1 LGRFP
6 AHRTELAGPGNC
18 RRASGGLDIVRTAA
32 TYEKLNM
39 GFYEKHVLPK
49 VLNWSCGMKPVQKQ
63 RQKVVPLAE
72 GCVLEIG
79 IGSGLNFPY
88 YDPERVERV
97 IGLDPSEEMLTYA
110 KAKSESVP
118 FTVEYLALQGESI
131 PLEPESVDTVL
142 VTYTLCTIPDAVAA
156 LEGMRQ
162 VLKQS
167 GRLIFCE
174 HGKAPD
180 EAVRRWQD
188 RLNPIWRRLG
198 GGCNINRDI
207 PALIET
213 AGFGID
219 NLETMYLPNTPRFAG
234 FNYWGSAR
242 PR

>member
-1 LGRFP
+1 
-6 AHRTELAGPGNC
+6 
-18 RRASGGLDIVRTAA
+18 
-32 TYEKLNM
+32 
-39 GFYEKHVLPK
+39 
-49 VLNWSCGMKPVQKQ
+49 MKPVQKQ

-88 YDPERVERV
+88 YNPDKIERV
-97 IGLDPSEEMLTYA
+97 IGLDPAEEMLTYA
-110 KAKSESVP
+110 KRKSESVP
-118 FTVEYLALQGESI
+118 FTVEYLVQQGESI
-131 PLEPESVDTVL
+131 PLESESVDTVL
-142 VTYTLCTIPDAVAA
+142 ITYTLCTIPNAIAA

-180 EAVRRWQD
+180 EAVRLWQD
-188 RLNPIWRRLG
+188 RLNPLWGRLG
-198 GGCNINRDI
+198 GGCNLNRDI
-207 PALIET
+207 PALIEA

-219 NLETMYLPNTPRFAG
+219 NLETMYLPSTPRFAG
-234 FNYWGSAR
+234 FNYWGTAR